1 MGARVSRQP
10 GEWYF
15 RVFVASFVLIFAAF
29 YPSTYAIEDEL
40 NILSLSV
47 AMSKGTVFLDQAG
60 IDLDADLLW
69 NGRRISKYSP
79 LHAAL
84 LMPAVTTN
92 WRLGF
97 VVGAIFALAGAF
109 VFRGML
115 RREGLS
121 SAWVALYFLCAG
133 LWFYSRTLMA
143 AVPASVM
150 VLVGASLLLRDQSRP
165 LAGGFA
171 LGLAGLLH
179 PWMIPVAA
187 ALSLGW
193 WVSSAPRQAG
203 AALRL
208 VAGAAPCAIALLAY
222 NAYTTGHPLVNAYS
236 VMGTQNGFKGEN
248 ISTFLPLYLGSLLL
262 MPLAGWAAFSPRWS
276 RGLAVPLAVGTV
288 VVMASAYYFR
298 DGLGYGVAG
307 LLPAQ
312 RFLLPASLLACLP
325 AARYLASRQTRTL
338 EPWAAPAAL
347 AAFVIGFVAVSIGH
361 GAYLDA
367 QAQVQSAIKSQI
379 PEGSHVIVGE
389 RAYKSFAPV
398 LGSWHLAHVREG
410 RFPQGPFREPVYV
423 MWIGPPGSQ
432 PPPGWM
438 DATAVRVPARSWVWN
453 RDVWIGPPAAELLSL
468 TTPSAFRIPQRSAR

>member
-1 MGARVSRQP
+1 MNDHS

-15 RVFVASFVLIFAAF
+15 RLFGAAFVAIFAVF

-47 AMSKGTVFLDQAG
+47 AISKGTVFLDQAG
-60 IDLDADLLW
+60 IDLDADLFW
-69 NGRRISKYSP
+69 NGHRISKYSP
-79 LHAAL
+79 LHASML
-84 LMPAVTTN
+84 TPAVATS

-97 VVGAIFALAGAF
+97 LVSAGFDLAGAF

-150 VLVGASLLLRDQSRP
+150 VLVGASLLLRDRARP
-165 LAGGFA
+165 FTGGLA

-193 WVSSAPRQAG
+193 WVSNAGRQVG
-203 AALRL
+203 PGLRL
-208 VAGAAPCAIALLAY
+208 IAGAAPCAVALLAY
-222 NAYTTGHPLVNAYS
+222 NWYTTGHPLVNAYS
-236 VMGTQNGFKGEN
+236 LMGTQDGFKAEN
-248 ISTFLPLYLGSLLL
+248 IHTFLPLYLVSLLL

-276 RGLAVPLAVGTV
+276 RGLGIPLAVTTV
-288 VVMASAYYFR
+288 VAMGSVYYFR

-325 AARYLASRQTRTL
+325 AARYLATVRVGAARQ
-338 EPWAAPAAL
+338 WAAPAAL
-347 AAFVIGFVAVSIGH
+347 AAFVVGFTAVSLGH
-361 GAYLDA
+361 DAYLDA
-367 QAQVQSAIKSQI
+367 HAQVQAAVKTRI
-379 PEGSHVIVGE
+379 PEGAHVIVGD

-410 RFPQGPFREPVYV
+410 RFPRGPFRQPVYV
-423 MWIGPPGSQ
+423 MWLGPPGSQ
-432 PPPGWM
+432 PPAGWM
-438 DATAVRVPARSWVWN
+438 DATAAKVPARSWVWN
-453 RDVWIGPPAAELLSL
+453 RDVWIGPPAPELLSA
-468 TTPSAFRIPQRSAR
+468 TR